1 VGLKFCVM
9 LRALRHS
16 PQTLSPTQISAYDK
30 DGFLLGL
37 RAMSADQARQ
47 MRAEFEAAEALEGKS
62 GNLFLN
68 HGHTRWPWMYD
79 IVANPVILDAV
90 SDLIGANIMVRG
102 VSVFA
107 KEPGSSS
114 FVGWHQDVNY
124 WGLEP
129 DDGIVTA
136 WVALTDVEV
145 CHGPM
150 EFLRGSH
157 LEQVKAQRDTYD
169 PSNLLSRG
177 QEIVWDQPVSSSQI
191 EMATMSAGMF
201 SLHHVRLAHQS
212 GANSGSDRRIG
223 IAIRYMPT
231 CTRSRSLEDTAMV
244 VRGSDTCGN
253 FILET
258 PPTDADDVAQHH
270 RGRAAKTAS
279 MMRDADHQRAG
290 QKDSVAFGLNVP
302 RHLRARL

>member
-1 VGLKFCVM
+1 M
-9 LRALRHS
+9 LRALRQS
-16 PQTLSPTQISAYDK
+16 PRALSGSQIETYDS

-37 RAMSADQARQ
+37 RAMSADQARHL
-47 MRAEFEAAEALEGKS
+47 RCEFEAAEAVEGRS

-68 HGHTRWPWMYD
+68 HGHTRWPWMSD
-79 IVANPVILDAV
+79 LVRNPRILDAV
-90 SDLIGANIMVRG
+90 SDLIGVNIMVWG

-136 WVALTDVEV
+136 WVALTDVEP

-150 EFLRGSH
+150 EFLKGSH
-157 LEQVKAQRDTYD
+157 LQQVREQRDTYD

-177 QEIVWDQPVSSSQI
+177 QEIVWEKPVSNDQVQI
-191 EMATMSAGMF
+191 ATMAAGMF

-231 CTRSRSLEDTAMV
+231 CTRSRSLEDTGML
-244 VRGSDTCGN
+244 VRGVDTYGH

-258 PPTDADDVAQHH
+258 APVDASDDAQYQ

-279 MMRDADHQRAG
+279 MMRDADHRRVG
-290 QKDSVAFGLNVP
+290 QKDAVASSLNVP